1 MTRRLRWP
9 IALAVAFGL
18 AATIWAIGAV
28 GLGELLAAVDRLG
41 IGGFAALCGYTIAT
55 YAVLGAAWF
64 AACPG
69 IGAARLPLFGWAR
82 AVREASSD
90 LLPFSQIG
98 GLVVGTRT
106 LLAHGLSAPRIYA
119 ATIVDLT
126 TEMAGQFVLTLYGLW
141 ALAALLIHGGASIGP
156 AAWVG
161 AGICVI
167 VLAAFVALQRPMLSL
182 AARIG
187 ARTMPDAKLP
197 FASVRAEL
205 DRLYAERWPVVLSF
219 LANVVAW
226 LMTGL
231 LAWMALEVMGSR
243 VTLGRAVA
251 LESLIL
257 AVRSAAFM
265 IPGGLGVQEAAYL
278 LLAHAFG
285 IDPQAAIALSL
296 VKRARDV
303 AIGLPTLLIWQ
314 ATEWRAGMRA
324 AA

>member
-1 MTRRLRWP
+1 MTARLRWP
-9 IALAVAFGL
+9 IAVAVAIGFS
-18 AATIWAIGAV
+18 AAVWAIGKV
-28 GLGELLAAVDRLG
+28 GLGELLNAVDRLG

-64 AACPG
+64 AAYPG
-69 IGAARLPLFGWAR
+69 IGATRLPLFGWAR

-106 LLAHGLSAPRIYA
+106 LLAQGLSAPRIYA

-126 TEMAGQFVLTLYGLW
+126 TEMAGQFVLTLFGLW
-141 ALAALLIHGGASIGP
+141 ALATLLIHGDATIGA

-161 AGICVI
+161 AGICVA
-167 VLAAFVALQRPMLSL
+167 VLASFVVLQRPMLSL
-182 AARIG
+182 AAKIG

-197 FASVRAEL
+197 FVSVRAEL
-205 DRLYAERWPVVLSF
+205 DRLYAARWPVILSF
-219 LANVVAW
+219 VANVVAW

-231 LAWMALEVMGSR
+231 LAWVALEVMGSP

-303 AIGLPTLLIWQ
+303 AIGVPTLLAWQ
-314 ATEWRAGMRA
+314 AAEWRAGIRTTA
-324 AA
+324 